1 MTNDKLEATK
11 LRDCWA
17 VRPEGQ
23 LGTCGFYPRA
33 WQVCYVKAGSAQDAI
48 RKATGKVFG

>member
-1 MTNDKLEATK
+1 MDKLEATK

-17 VRPEGQ
+17 VRPVDQ

-33 WQVCYVKAGSAQDAI
+33 WTVCYVKARSADDAI
-48 RKATGKVFG
+48 RKAGNKVFG